1 MSIAAMTV
9 STVGNPDK
17 LVNMVYNDGV
27 WVNNISVDHLD
38 FEGPNTLI
46 EYLKKKYSKVY
57 FFRINM
63 ARTFGGN
70 YVKPRDLY
78 QEDMSCET
86 QPNCIMV
93 RDKDGC
99 KLITTKARRAK
110 EFVAFNST
118 AKNIYVP
125 LMIYKDSDKQ
135 VSFINF
141 K

>member
-1 MSIAAMTV
+1 MSISAMTV
-9 STVGNPDK
+9 STVKNPTK
-17 LVNMVYNDGV
+17 LINFKYKSET

-38 FEGPNTLI
+38 FSNAEKLI
-46 EYLKKKYSKVY
+46 EYLKKKYSAVY

-70 YVKPRDLY
+70 YIKPKDLY
-78 QEDMSCET
+78 QSDMDCEAE
-86 QPNCIMV
+86 PNCIMI
-93 RDKDGC
+93 RDNDGY
-99 KLITTKARRAK
+99 KLVTTRARRAK

-125 LMIYKDSDKQ
+125 LMIYKDTNKQ
-135 VSFINF
+135 IRLINF